1 MTTNII
7 VKRYLVKAAGMKNE
21 DYNMSRFSSLMLKN
35 FTKEKVNHKM

>member
-1 MTTNII
+1 MTNII

-21 DYNMSRFSSLMLKN
+21 DYNMYRFSSLILKN